1 MSTLVRTEEEVTSKG
16 PLNQFAAQIP
26 KELIAIANI
35 KQPNHRIQV
44 SGQTKLP
51 LKLLTPLI
59 KAQ

>member
-1 MSTLVRTEEEVTSKG
+1 MRTEEEVTSKG